1 MLLCATLALDLR
13 AALTLLP
20 DVEMRL
26 FWSSATR
33 ATRTS
38 VALRPSLGVRRTST
52 GRKGPDRPNS
62 FPRNQAAK
70 VPKPLATHPS
80 PSSRPVRQEWYNA
93 MMLNNAIMLSKQSYS
108 IKQSYPMSGGR
119 VARALSVTS
128 MVVVRTH
135 DNDSSAHELNEWLS
149 W

>member
-1 MLLCATLALDLR
+1 MLLYATLALDLR

-52 GRKGPDRPNS
+52 GRKGPDRPSS

-93 MMLNNAIMLSKQSYS
+93 MMLNNAIMLNKA
-108 IKQSYPMSGGR
+108 IIPN
-119 VARALSVTS
+119 VWWARGA
-128 MVVVRTH
+128 RTER
-135 DNDSSAHELNEWLS
+135 D
-149 W
+149 

>member
-1 MLLCATLALDLR
+1 MLVCATLALDLR
-13 AALTLLP
+13 AAPTLLP
-20 DVEMRL
+20 DVKMRL

-52 GRKGPDRPNS
+52 RRKGPDRPSS

-80 PSSRPVRQEWYNA
+80 PSSRPVRQEW
-93 MMLNNAIMLSKQSYS
+93 
-108 IKQSYPMSGGR
+108 
-119 VARALSVTS
+119 
-128 MVVVRTH
+128 
-135 DNDSSAHELNEWLS
+135 
-149 W
+149 